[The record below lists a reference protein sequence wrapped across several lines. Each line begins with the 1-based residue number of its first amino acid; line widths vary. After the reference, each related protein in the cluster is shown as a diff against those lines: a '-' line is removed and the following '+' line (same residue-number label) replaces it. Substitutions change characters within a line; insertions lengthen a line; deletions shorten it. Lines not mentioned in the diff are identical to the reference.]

1 VAEAIFEP
9 VGGGRFRIRGEMTFG
24 TVTALLAA
32 SRPLFEGP
40 EAALEV
46 DLAGVER
53 ADSAGLALVI
63 EWLRGARTAGKA
75 IRFLNTSPQLRAIA
89 QVSDLEGLLP
99 L

>member
-1 VAEAIFEP
+1 MAETVFEP
-9 VGGGRFRIRGEMTFG
+9 AGEGRFRIRGEMTFA

-32 SRPLFEGP
+32 SSPMFQAP

-63 EWLRGARTAGKA
+63 EWLRGARAAGKA